1 MKWKFKIFKH
11 KDYEEHLKEYVEK
24 KYKLQTEIS
33 KQIKIKL
40 QINIRNLFNYSHRPK
55 DKFDKKDII
64 RILT

>member
-33 KQIKIKL
+33 K
-40 QINIRNLFNYSHRPK
+40 
-55 DKFDKKDII
+55 
-64 RILT
+64 